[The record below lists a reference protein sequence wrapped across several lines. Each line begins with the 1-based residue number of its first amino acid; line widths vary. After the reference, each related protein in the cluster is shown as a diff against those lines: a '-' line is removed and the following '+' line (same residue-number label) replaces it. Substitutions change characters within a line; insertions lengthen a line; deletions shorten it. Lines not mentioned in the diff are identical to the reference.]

1 MHLDWLLNPAAAYGV
16 VAIGMVMC
24 LVLFVSLK
32 GDLRACERRSKKKLA
47 AMERDW
53 DAKIQLLDE
62 RWEELSQISGL
73 LVPPTPPRSGL
84 NLTKRSQALQMFR
97 RGETPQDIASALSIP
112 RNEVELLVK
121 VQALTL

>member
-62 RWEELSQISGL
+62 RWEELSKISGL

-97 RGETPQDIASALSIP
+97 RGETPQDIAAALSIP
-112 RNEVELLVK
+112 SNEVELLVK

>member
-73 LVPPTPPRSGL
+73 LVPPTPPRSGF

-97 RGETPQDIASALSIP
+97 RGETPQDIAAALSIP
-112 RNEVELLVK
+112 SNEVELLVK

>member
-97 RGETPQDIASALSIP
+97 RGETPQDIAAALSIP
-112 RNEVELLVK
+112 RNEVELLMK
-121 VQALTL
+121 VQALTI

>member
-97 RGETPQDIASALSIP
+97 RGETPQDIAAALSIP